1 MEEKIR
7 ETELSELE
15 KVNNVCDMIVE
26 DVEDAKEEISEEE
39 ITKCVIKNAKKIGYD
54 YESLSEKEQ
63 EKLRKIERIVQTK
76 FALERKAKAIA
87 SRNVVSVQGISKE
100 ADISRQT
107 FYNNPIYKEYI
118 FIRAEEFIKI
128 DASKKS
134 SDKNKEVARLN
145 EEIKR
150 LHERDVELEELK
162 REIKELRTKLEE
174 KDDRIVMLR
183 KELIRLH

>member
-26 DVEDAKEEISEEE
+26 DVEKEISEEE

-63 EKLRKIERIVQTK
+63 EKLRKIERIVQAK
-76 FALERKAKAIA
+76 FALEKKAKAMA

-118 FIRAEEFIKI
+118 L
-128 DASKKS
+128 SVLKS
-134 SDKNKEVARLN
+134 SSKLMLQKMNITDGQAHPIRYNKSS
-145 EEIKR
+145 
-150 LHERDVELEELK
+150 
-162 REIKELRTKLEE
+162 
-174 KDDRIVMLR
+174 
-183 KELIRLH
+183 

>member
-7 ETELSELE
+7 EIELSELE

-26 DVEDAKEEISEEE
+26 DVEEEISEEE

-63 EKLRKIERIVQTK
+63 EKLRKIERIVQAK
-76 FALERKAKAIA
+76 FALEKKAKAMA

-134 SDKNKEVARLN
+134 SDKNKEVTRVN
-145 EEIKR
+145 EEIKK
-150 LHERDVELEELK
+150 LHERDVELEEVK
-162 REIKELRTKLEE
+162 REIKELRKKLED
-174 KDDRIVMLR
+174 KDNKIVMLR
-183 KELIRLH
+183 KELIKFH

>member
-15 KVNNVCDMIVE
+15 KVNNVCDIIVE
-26 DVEDAKEEISEEE
+26 EVEEISEEE

-63 EKLRKIERIVQTK
+63 EKLRKIERIVQAK
-76 FALERKAKAIA
+76 FALEKKAKAMA

-134 SDKNKEVARLN
+134 SDKNKEVTRLN
-145 EEIKR
+145 EEIKK
-150 LHERDVELEELK
+150 LHERDVELEEVK
-162 REIKELRTKLEE
+162 REVKELRKTLED
-174 KDDRIVMLR
+174 KDNRIAMLR
-183 KELIRLH
+183 KELIKFH

>member
-15 KVNNVCDMIVE
+15 KVNNVCDIIVE
-26 DVEDAKEEISEEE
+26 DVEEEISEEE

-63 EKLRKIERIVQTK
+63 EKLRKIERIVQAK
-76 FALERKAKAIA
+76 FALEKKAKAMA

-128 DASKKS
+128 DAGTTSRKRTHKI
-134 SDKNKEVARLN
+134 DKF
-145 EEIKR
+145 
-150 LHERDVELEELK
+150 
-162 REIKELRTKLEE
+162 
-174 KDDRIVMLR
+174 
-183 KELIRLH
+183 